1 MYQVSEALDKVISG
15 SGRTFYARLNEISD
29 GIQEI
34 VQTNFST
41 PDSYFYV
48 GGAIASKIEVSMFT
62 KTQEFVKGT
71 EVRFEIGAMADG
83 AIEWIPMGYFT
94 IKEQKKDRNLLTFTA
109 YDRLESKL
117 AKAYKSKITK
127 YPAESKEFLTD
138 ISEQT
143 GIEFDTSKLSDS
155 LMIDKILTVNDQSGE
170 KTYKE
175 PFDGFTMQQVVGYIA
190 QLHGTF
196 AICDRSGKVTFR
208 WYEALATDYPGKIGD
223 TAGSYLKDQNLSF
236 IYNTIEFLKESHTY
250 LIKTNRYFDDL
261 LQSET
266 MCQIS
271 GISCDT
277 ENDHYESGTNINTNL
292 SNPVMTQ
299 EWLNK
304 ILKKIKDMS
313 YYPVSFSFMGD
324 PRLDVGDIVTI
335 VDAKNNL
342 IDVPVMQHTI
352 TFDGGLLSEV
362 ASYGFEEKEAKSPS
376 QIALQR
382 VKDDILTLQE
392 ITAKKA
398 TFYQL
403 NAVDAKITNLQAS
416 SITVNDA
423 NILFARLDKANIEQG
438 WITSVMIGDAQITNA
453 KIQGMSADKLTAGTI
468 DASIITVKNLD
479 ADSITVG
486 KINWKQLSDDVNTTI
501 TDSKN
506 TANNALNAANS
517 SVQNVI
523 IEYYSS
529 TSKDQPV
536 NGTWQTDS
544 PDWVEGRY
552 IWCRT
557 KTVTKSGVISYSDAS
572 CITGNTGAKG
582 DKGIPGIN
590 GENGKTTYLHIA
602 YANSADGTSGFSTN
616 DSTNKL
622 YIGQYIDFI
631 EADSILPS
639 AYQWTK
645 IKGDTG
651 AKGEDG
657 VSPVASVTKTGNVTT
672 ITITDKNGTH
682 TQKVTDGTNG
692 TPGAPGADGRTSYF
706 HAKYS
711 NDGGKTFT
719 ANNGEATGDWI
730 GTYTDFVEADSM
742 NVGAYTWVKIKG
754 DQGVQGV
761 KALQPTRN
769 WTGTFT
775 TIGMVQGAVIGD
787 FNRTPVVGDVFLN
800 LDGSSNTGTWEV
812 TAISGTNVSIKLLA
826 YVKSKGADGKNG
838 SSVTITSKSVTYQ
851 TSVSGVTVPSGTW
864 NADVPNVPNG
874 QYLWTRTVVNYS
886 DGTSITSYSVGYKG
900 VNGSNGSNGKGVQS
914 TAVTYQAWGNGT
926 NTPTGGWSPT
936 PLDTSADK
944 PYLWT
949 RTIITY
955 TDGSSSTSYSVGS
968 TLKGVSVGA
977 RNLAESTNQGITGWY
992 WGMQTGGYTRS
1003 EVVENNVKT
1012 CKLLRDSVAQ
1022 TGWSVIYYDRIGR
1035 YKWEPDTVYTVSVDV
1050 KPSVSTAIGISFREG
1065 NGTNNLITS
1074 ERSETIQAQ
1083 ANKWNRLVWNVKT
1096 VSTLPTSTGQV
1107 LYATGMNSGTGVWY
1121 QFKNLKIEKG
1131 NQATDWTPAP
1141 EDVDSGINNAQ
1152 STANSASSKAD
1163 TAQSSANAAQSTA
1176 NSASSKADTAQSS
1189 ANAAQSTANSALS
1202 TANAAKKNEYIA
1214 FSGEGNSVGYFLI
1227 ATLKVISNYINDDFI
1242 LEANSRGFGFSR
1254 IQVRFK
1260 SGNTTDPTLESYKQE
1275 GDGNW
1280 YIAKAAT
1287 STWNIYC
1294 SKNEAWAR
1302 CSVTGLSYKSGYI
1315 SLTWGSGNASLPD
1328 NAIRATQ
1335 MVSQA
1340 VWCYKNNQAYIDGS
1354 NLYASTVTADKI
1366 AARSISAEKMA
1377 VGTITAA
1384 SGILADSVIT
1394 NAKIADGAITNA
1406 KIANATIES
1415 AKIKSIDAA
1424 KITTGTI
1431 TGLDAIFNRSFK
1443 VDSPYSDTDSF
1454 VIESSSNGVTIA
1466 TRTKGVVSST
1476 NDNKMFLGN
1485 DGLDIRCGTG
1495 PMRIWANDIL
1505 TIRTDSAGQ
1514 INLEVQGLNSPN
1526 PPVYVKSDAG
1536 AFKIYHEGNFG
1547 SSASY
1552 KTGLKIGSITQ
1563 GSSVTDFYVPLATT
1577 SASGLISADEKKK
1590 INVDYLPKSGG
1601 TIDNSNVDV
1610 LGLNCT
1616 SGTMSTLRFYGS
1628 GKRLGSVGFNA
1639 QNSSLYRWNTSGT
1652 AYRILDEN
1660 DLPLMADSGW
1670 VNITLGSGI
1679 TAVSYIGA
1687 RARKIGNIVNVVMGV
1702 TGATAA
1708 FQTLGTLAQ
1717 GYRPPKEINLAA
1729 RYYNSPTTAI
1739 SIGTDGTIKVLQTA
1753 SGGSSYNA
1761 SGAISF
1767 SITYFI

>member
-15 SGRTFYARLNEISD
+15 SGRTFYARLNKISD

-62 KTQEFVKGT
+62 KSQEFVKGT
-71 EVRFEIGAMADG
+71 EVKLEIGAMADG
-83 AIEWIPMGYFT
+83 AMEWIPMGYFT

-127 YPAESKEFLTD
+127 YPAESKEFLSD

-143 GIEFDTSKLSDS
+143 GIEFDTSKLSDN
-155 LMIDKILTVNDQSGE
+155 LMVDKILTVNDQSGE
-170 KTYKE
+170 KSYKE

-190 QLHGTF
+190 QLHSTF
-196 AICDRSGKVTFR
+196 AICDRNGKVTFR
-208 WYEALATDYPGKIGD
+208 WYGALTTDHPGKIGD

-304 ILKKIKDMS
+304 ILEKIKDMS

-398 TFYQL
+398 TFNQL

-536 NGTWQTDS
+536 NGMWQTDS

-590 GENGKTTYLHIA
+590 GENGQTTYLHIA

-631 EADSILPS
+631 EEDSTLPS

-657 VSPVASVTKTGNVTT
+657 VSPIASVTKSGNVTT

-692 TPGAPGADGRTSYF
+692 TPGASGADGRTSYF

-754 DQGVQGV
+754 DQGV

-775 TIGMVQGAVIGD
+775 TIGTVQGAVIGD

-812 TAISGTNVSIKLLA
+812 TAISGANVSIKLLA

-864 NADVPNVPNG
+864 NTDVPNVPNG
-874 QYLWTRTVVNYS
+874 QYLWTRTIVNYS

-914 TAVTYQAWGNGT
+914 TSVSYQAWGNGT

-968 TLKGVSVGA
+968 TLKGVSVGG
-977 RNLAESTNQGITGWY
+977 RNLLKGTSKEEQKYNYPSGTDFKDVYNSNVTVPSNKGANTYTLSFWAKSTVNGDKFVTHFYDPSNVISIVSSQGYNTNAGDGRCPFTLSTTWTKY
-992 WGMQTGGYTRS
+992 WVT
-1003 EVVENNVKT
+1003 
-1012 CKLLRDSVAQ
+1012 
-1022 TGWSVIYYDRIGR
+1022 
-1035 YKWEPDTVYTVSVDV
+1035 YTVPEDGKARKVIC
-1050 KPSVSTAIGISFREG
+1050 P
-1065 NGTNNLITS
+1065 
-1074 ERSETIQAQ
+1074 
-1083 ANKWNRLVWNVKT
+1083 RL
-1096 VSTLPTSTGQV
+1096 
-1107 LYATGMNSGTGVWY
+1107 YGTGRGESDKGTGTLS
-1121 QFKNLKIEKG
+1121 FKGVKIELG
-1131 NQATDWTPAP
+1131 NIATDWTPAP

-1163 TAQSSANAAQSTA
+1163 TAQNSANAAQSTA

-1254 IQVRFK
+1254 IQARFK
-1260 SGNTTDPTLESYKQE
+1260 SGNTTDPALESYKQE

-1280 YIAKAAT
+1280 YIAKTAT

-1431 TGLDAIFNRSFK
+1431 TGLDAVFNRSFK

-1495 PMRIWANDIL
+1495 PMRIWSNDIL

-1563 GSSVTDFYVPLATT
+1563 GSSATDFYVPLATT

-1601 TIDNSNVDV
+1601 TISNSNANV
-1610 LGLNCT
+1610 LDLNCT

-1660 DLPLMADSGW
+1660 DLPLMTDSGW
-1670 VNITLGSGI
+1670 VNITLSSKI

-1687 RARKIGNIVNVVMGV
+1687 RVRKIGNIVNVVMGV

-1717 GYRPPKEINLAA
+1717 GYRPSKEINLAA

-1739 SIGTDGTIKVLQTA
+1739 AIGTDGAIKLLQTA
-1753 SGGSSYNA
+1753 SGGSSYDA

>member
-1 MYQVSEALDKVISG
+1 MYQASEALDKVISG
-15 SGRTFYARLNEISD
+15 SGRTFYARLNGISD

-62 KTQEFVKGT
+62 KSQKFVKGT
-71 EVRFEIGAMADG
+71 EIRFEIGATADG

-117 AKAYKSKITK
+117 AKAYKSKIVK
-127 YPAESKEFLTD
+127 YPVESKEFLTD

-143 GIEFDTSKLSDS
+143 GVEFDTSKLSDT

-170 KTYKE
+170 KSYKE

-196 AICDRSGKVTFR
+196 AICDRNGKVTFK
-208 WYEALATDYPGKIGD
+208 WYEALTTDHPGKIGD

-277 ENDHYESGTNINTNL
+277 ENNHYESGTNINTNL

-324 PRLDVGDIVTI
+324 PRLDVGDVVTI

-398 TFYQL
+398 TFNQL

-453 KIQGMSADKLTAGTI
+453 KI
-468 DASIITVKNLD
+468 
-479 ADSITVG
+479 
-486 KINWKQLSDDVNTTI
+486 
-501 TDSKN
+501 
-506 TANNALNAANS
+506 
-517 SVQNVI
+517 
-523 IEYYSS
+523 
-529 TSKDQPV
+529 
-536 NGTWQTDS
+536 
-544 PDWVEGRY
+544 
-552 IWCRT
+552 
-557 KTVTKSGVISYSDAS
+557 
-572 CITGNTGAKG
+572 
-582 DKGIPGIN
+582 
-590 GENGKTTYLHIA
+590 
-602 YANSADGTSGFSTN
+602 
-616 DSTNKL
+616 
-622 YIGQYIDFI
+622 
-631 EADSILPS
+631 
-639 AYQWTK
+639 
-645 IKGDTG
+645 
-651 AKGEDG
+651 
-657 VSPVASVTKTGNVTT
+657 
-672 ITITDKNGTH
+672 
-682 TQKVTDGTNG
+682 
-692 TPGAPGADGRTSYF
+692 
-706 HAKYS
+706 
-711 NDGGKTFT
+711 
-719 ANNGEATGDWI
+719 
-730 GTYTDFVEADSM
+730 
-742 NVGAYTWVKIKG
+742 
-754 DQGVQGV
+754 
-761 KALQPTRN
+761 
-769 WTGTFT
+769 
-775 TIGMVQGAVIGD
+775 
-787 FNRTPVVGDVFLN
+787 
-800 LDGSSNTGTWEV
+800 
-812 TAISGTNVSIKLLA
+812 
-826 YVKSKGADGKNG
+826 
-838 SSVTITSKSVTYQ
+838 
-851 TSVSGVTVPSGTW
+851 
-864 NADVPNVPNG
+864 
-874 QYLWTRTVVNYS
+874 
-886 DGTSITSYSVGYKG
+886 
-900 VNGSNGSNGKGVQS
+900 
-914 TAVTYQAWGNGT
+914 
-926 NTPTGGWSPT
+926 
-936 PLDTSADK
+936 
-944 PYLWT
+944 
-949 RTIITY
+949 
-955 TDGSSSTSYSVGS
+955 
-968 TLKGVSVGA
+968 
-977 RNLAESTNQGITGWY
+977 
-992 WGMQTGGYTRS
+992 
-1003 EVVENNVKT
+1003 
-1012 CKLLRDSVAQ
+1012 
-1022 TGWSVIYYDRIGR
+1022 
-1035 YKWEPDTVYTVSVDV
+1035 
-1050 KPSVSTAIGISFREG
+1050 
-1065 NGTNNLITS
+1065 
-1074 ERSETIQAQ
+1074 
-1083 ANKWNRLVWNVKT
+1083 
-1096 VSTLPTSTGQV
+1096 
-1107 LYATGMNSGTGVWY
+1107 
-1121 QFKNLKIEKG
+1121 
-1131 NQATDWTPAP
+1131 
-1141 EDVDSGINNAQ
+1141 
-1152 STANSASSKAD
+1152 
-1163 TAQSSANAAQSTA
+1163 
-1176 NSASSKADTAQSS
+1176 
-1189 ANAAQSTANSALS
+1189 
-1202 TANAAKKNEYIA
+1202 
-1214 FSGEGNSVGYFLI
+1214 
-1227 ATLKVISNYINDDFI
+1227 
-1242 LEANSRGFGFSR
+1242 
-1254 IQVRFK
+1254 
-1260 SGNTTDPTLESYKQE
+1260 
-1275 GDGNW
+1275 
-1280 YIAKAAT
+1280 
-1287 STWNIYC
+1287 
-1294 SKNEAWAR
+1294 
-1302 CSVTGLSYKSGYI
+1302 
-1315 SLTWGSGNASLPD
+1315 
-1328 NAIRATQ
+1328 
-1335 MVSQA
+1335 
-1340 VWCYKNNQAYIDGS
+1340 
-1354 NLYASTVTADKI
+1354 
-1366 AARSISAEKMA
+1366 
-1377 VGTITAA
+1377 
-1384 SGILADSVIT
+1384 
-1394 NAKIADGAITNA
+1394 
-1406 KIANATIES
+1406 ANATIES
-1415 AKIKSIDAA
+1415 TKIKSIDAA

-1431 TGLDAIFNRSFK
+1431 TGLDAVFNRSFK

-1514 INLEVQGLNSPN
+1514 INLEVQGLNSSN

-1552 KTGLKIGSITQ
+1552 TTGLKIGSITQ
-1563 GSSVTDFYVPLATT
+1563 GSSTTNFYVPLATT

-1601 TIDNSNVDV
+1601 TISNSNVNV
-1610 LGLNCT
+1610 LDLNCT

-1660 DLPLMADSGW
+1660 DLPLMTDSGW
-1670 VNITLGSGI
+1670 VNITLSSGI

-1687 RARKIGNIVNVVMGV
+1687 RVRKIGNIVNVVMGV

-1717 GYRPPKEINLAA
+1717 GYRPTKEINLAA

-1739 SIGTDGTIKVLQTA
+1739 AIGTDGAIKVLQTA

>member
-15 SGRTFYARLNEISD
+15 SGRTFCARLNGISD

-62 KTQEFVKGT
+62 KSQEFVKGT

-83 AIEWIPMGYFT
+83 TIEWIPMGYFT

-117 AKAYKSKITK
+117 AKAYKSKIVK
-127 YPAESKEFLTD
+127 YPVESKEFLTD

-143 GIEFDTSKLSDS
+143 GVEFDTSKLSDS

-170 KTYKE
+170 KSYKE

-196 AICDRSGKVTFR
+196 AICDRNGKVTFR
-208 WYEALATDYPGKIGD
+208 WYGTLATDRPGKIGD

-304 ILKKIKDMS
+304 ILEKIKDMS

-324 PRLDVGDIVTI
+324 PRLDVGDVVTI

-362 ASYGFEEKEAKSPS
+362 ASYGFEEKETKSPS
-376 QIALQR
+376 EIALQR
-382 VKDDILTLQE
+382 VKDDILSLRE

-398 TFYQL
+398 TFIQL
-403 NAVDAKITNLQAS
+403 NAVDTKITNLQAS

-423 NILFARLDKANIEQG
+423 NILFARLDKANIQQG
-438 WITSVMIGDAQITNA
+438 WITSVMIGDAQIT
-453 KIQGMSADKLTAGTI
+453 D
-468 DASIITVKNLD
+468 
-479 ADSITVG
+479 
-486 KINWKQLSDDVNTTI
+486 
-501 TDSKN
+501 
-506 TANNALNAANS
+506 
-517 SVQNVI
+517 
-523 IEYYSS
+523 
-529 TSKDQPV
+529 
-536 NGTWQTDS
+536 
-544 PDWVEGRY
+544 
-552 IWCRT
+552 
-557 KTVTKSGVISYSDAS
+557 
-572 CITGNTGAKG
+572 
-582 DKGIPGIN
+582 
-590 GENGKTTYLHIA
+590 
-602 YANSADGTSGFSTN
+602 
-616 DSTNKL
+616 
-622 YIGQYIDFI
+622 
-631 EADSILPS
+631 
-639 AYQWTK
+639 
-645 IKGDTG
+645 
-651 AKGEDG
+651 
-657 VSPVASVTKTGNVTT
+657 
-672 ITITDKNGTH
+672 
-682 TQKVTDGTNG
+682 
-692 TPGAPGADGRTSYF
+692 
-706 HAKYS
+706 
-711 NDGGKTFT
+711 
-719 ANNGEATGDWI
+719 
-730 GTYTDFVEADSM
+730 
-742 NVGAYTWVKIKG
+742 
-754 DQGVQGV
+754 
-761 KALQPTRN
+761 
-769 WTGTFT
+769 
-775 TIGMVQGAVIGD
+775 
-787 FNRTPVVGDVFLN
+787 
-800 LDGSSNTGTWEV
+800 
-812 TAISGTNVSIKLLA
+812 
-826 YVKSKGADGKNG
+826 
-838 SSVTITSKSVTYQ
+838 
-851 TSVSGVTVPSGTW
+851 
-864 NADVPNVPNG
+864 
-874 QYLWTRTVVNYS
+874 
-886 DGTSITSYSVGYKG
+886 
-900 VNGSNGSNGKGVQS
+900 
-914 TAVTYQAWGNGT
+914 
-926 NTPTGGWSPT
+926 
-936 PLDTSADK
+936 
-944 PYLWT
+944 
-949 RTIITY
+949 
-955 TDGSSSTSYSVGS
+955 
-968 TLKGVSVGA
+968 
-977 RNLAESTNQGITGWY
+977 
-992 WGMQTGGYTRS
+992 
-1003 EVVENNVKT
+1003 
-1012 CKLLRDSVAQ
+1012 
-1022 TGWSVIYYDRIGR
+1022 
-1035 YKWEPDTVYTVSVDV
+1035 
-1050 KPSVSTAIGISFREG
+1050 
-1065 NGTNNLITS
+1065 
-1074 ERSETIQAQ
+1074 
-1083 ANKWNRLVWNVKT
+1083 
-1096 VSTLPTSTGQV
+1096 
-1107 LYATGMNSGTGVWY
+1107 
-1121 QFKNLKIEKG
+1121 
-1131 NQATDWTPAP
+1131 
-1141 EDVDSGINNAQ
+1141 
-1152 STANSASSKAD
+1152 
-1163 TAQSSANAAQSTA
+1163 
-1176 NSASSKADTAQSS
+1176 
-1189 ANAAQSTANSALS
+1189 
-1202 TANAAKKNEYIA
+1202 
-1214 FSGEGNSVGYFLI
+1214 
-1227 ATLKVISNYINDDFI
+1227 
-1242 LEANSRGFGFSR
+1242 
-1254 IQVRFK
+1254 
-1260 SGNTTDPTLESYKQE
+1260 
-1275 GDGNW
+1275 
-1280 YIAKAAT
+1280 
-1287 STWNIYC
+1287 
-1294 SKNEAWAR
+1294 
-1302 CSVTGLSYKSGYI
+1302 
-1315 SLTWGSGNASLPD
+1315 
-1328 NAIRATQ
+1328 
-1335 MVSQA
+1335 
-1340 VWCYKNNQAYIDGS
+1340 
-1354 NLYASTVTADKI
+1354 
-1366 AARSISAEKMA
+1366 
-1377 VGTITAA
+1377 
-1384 SGILADSVIT
+1384 
-1394 NAKIADGAITNA
+1394 
-1406 KIANATIES
+1406 
-1415 AKIKSIDAA
+1415 AKIKSIDAT

-1687 RARKIGNIVNVVMGV
+1687 RVRKIGNIVNVVMGV

-1717 GYRPPKEINLAA
+1717 GYRPSKEINLAA

-1739 SIGTDGTIKVLQTA
+1739 SIGTDGTIKVLQTS

>member
-62 KTQEFVKGT
+62 KSQEFVKGT
-71 EVRFEIGAMADG
+71 EVRLEIGAMADST
-83 AIEWIPMGYFT
+83 IEWIPMGYFT

-117 AKAYKSKITK
+117 AKAYKSKIAK

-170 KTYKE
+170 KSYKE

-196 AICDRSGKVTFR
+196 AVCDRNGKVTFR
-208 WYEALATDYPGKIGD
+208 WYGVLATDRPGKIGD

-304 ILKKIKDMS
+304 VLEKVKDMS

-324 PRLDVGDIVTI
+324 PRLDVGDVVTI

-398 TFYQL
+398 TFNQL

-453 KIQGMSADKLTAGTI
+453 KI
-468 DASIITVKNLD
+468 
-479 ADSITVG
+479 
-486 KINWKQLSDDVNTTI
+486 
-501 TDSKN
+501 
-506 TANNALNAANS
+506 
-517 SVQNVI
+517 
-523 IEYYSS
+523 
-529 TSKDQPV
+529 
-536 NGTWQTDS
+536 
-544 PDWVEGRY
+544 
-552 IWCRT
+552 
-557 KTVTKSGVISYSDAS
+557 
-572 CITGNTGAKG
+572 
-582 DKGIPGIN
+582 
-590 GENGKTTYLHIA
+590 
-602 YANSADGTSGFSTN
+602 
-616 DSTNKL
+616 
-622 YIGQYIDFI
+622 
-631 EADSILPS
+631 
-639 AYQWTK
+639 
-645 IKGDTG
+645 
-651 AKGEDG
+651 
-657 VSPVASVTKTGNVTT
+657 
-672 ITITDKNGTH
+672 
-682 TQKVTDGTNG
+682 
-692 TPGAPGADGRTSYF
+692 
-706 HAKYS
+706 
-711 NDGGKTFT
+711 
-719 ANNGEATGDWI
+719 
-730 GTYTDFVEADSM
+730 
-742 NVGAYTWVKIKG
+742 
-754 DQGVQGV
+754 
-761 KALQPTRN
+761 
-769 WTGTFT
+769 
-775 TIGMVQGAVIGD
+775 
-787 FNRTPVVGDVFLN
+787 
-800 LDGSSNTGTWEV
+800 
-812 TAISGTNVSIKLLA
+812 
-826 YVKSKGADGKNG
+826 
-838 SSVTITSKSVTYQ
+838 
-851 TSVSGVTVPSGTW
+851 
-864 NADVPNVPNG
+864 
-874 QYLWTRTVVNYS
+874 
-886 DGTSITSYSVGYKG
+886 
-900 VNGSNGSNGKGVQS
+900 
-914 TAVTYQAWGNGT
+914 
-926 NTPTGGWSPT
+926 
-936 PLDTSADK
+936 
-944 PYLWT
+944 
-949 RTIITY
+949 
-955 TDGSSSTSYSVGS
+955 
-968 TLKGVSVGA
+968 
-977 RNLAESTNQGITGWY
+977 
-992 WGMQTGGYTRS
+992 
-1003 EVVENNVKT
+1003 
-1012 CKLLRDSVAQ
+1012 
-1022 TGWSVIYYDRIGR
+1022 
-1035 YKWEPDTVYTVSVDV
+1035 
-1050 KPSVSTAIGISFREG
+1050 
-1065 NGTNNLITS
+1065 
-1074 ERSETIQAQ
+1074 
-1083 ANKWNRLVWNVKT
+1083 
-1096 VSTLPTSTGQV
+1096 
-1107 LYATGMNSGTGVWY
+1107 
-1121 QFKNLKIEKG
+1121 
-1131 NQATDWTPAP
+1131 
-1141 EDVDSGINNAQ
+1141 
-1152 STANSASSKAD
+1152 
-1163 TAQSSANAAQSTA
+1163 
-1176 NSASSKADTAQSS
+1176 
-1189 ANAAQSTANSALS
+1189 
-1202 TANAAKKNEYIA
+1202 
-1214 FSGEGNSVGYFLI
+1214 
-1227 ATLKVISNYINDDFI
+1227 
-1242 LEANSRGFGFSR
+1242 
-1254 IQVRFK
+1254 
-1260 SGNTTDPTLESYKQE
+1260 
-1275 GDGNW
+1275 
-1280 YIAKAAT
+1280 
-1287 STWNIYC
+1287 
-1294 SKNEAWAR
+1294 
-1302 CSVTGLSYKSGYI
+1302 
-1315 SLTWGSGNASLPD
+1315 
-1328 NAIRATQ
+1328 
-1335 MVSQA
+1335 
-1340 VWCYKNNQAYIDGS
+1340 
-1354 NLYASTVTADKI
+1354 
-1366 AARSISAEKMA
+1366 
-1377 VGTITAA
+1377 
-1384 SGILADSVIT
+1384 
-1394 NAKIADGAITNA
+1394 
-1406 KIANATIES
+1406 ANATIES
-1415 AKIKSIDAA
+1415 TKIKSIDAA

-1431 TGLDAIFNRSFK
+1431 TGLDAVFNRSFK

-1505 TIRTDSAGQ
+1505 TVRTDSAGQ

-1552 KTGLKIGSITQ
+1552 TTGLKIGSITQ
-1563 GSSVTDFYVPLATT
+1563 GSSTTNFYVPLATT

-1601 TIDNSNVDV
+1601 TISNSNVNV
-1610 LGLNCT
+1610 LDLNCT

-1660 DLPLMADSGW
+1660 DLPLMTDSGW
-1670 VNITLGSGI
+1670 VNITLSSGI

-1687 RARKIGNIVNVVMGV
+1687 RVRKIGNIVNVVMGV

-1717 GYRPPKEINLAA
+1717 GYRPTKEINLAA

-1739 SIGTDGTIKVLQTA
+1739 AIGTDGAIKLLQTA

>member
-15 SGRTFYARLNEISD
+15 SGRTFYARLNGISD

-62 KTQEFVKGT
+62 KLQEFVKGT
-71 EVRFEIGAMADG
+71 EVRFEIGATADG

-117 AKAYKSKITK
+117 AKAYKSKIVK
-127 YPAESKEFLTD
+127 YPVESKEFLTD

-143 GIEFDTSKLSDS
+143 GVEFDTSKLSDS
-155 LMIDKILTVNDQSGE
+155 LMMVDKILTVNDQSGE

-196 AICDRSGKVTFR
+196 AICDRNGKVTFK
-208 WYEALATDYPGKIGD
+208 WYEALATDRPGKIGD

-324 PRLDVGDIVTI
+324 PRLDVGDVVTI

-352 TFDGGLLSEV
+352 TFDGGVLSEV
-362 ASYGFEEKEAKSPS
+362 SSYGFEEKEVKSPS
-376 QIALQR
+376 EIALQR
-382 VKDDILTLQE
+382 VKDDVLSLQE

-398 TFYQL
+398 TVNQL

-423 NILFARLDKANIEQG
+423 NILFARLDKANIQQG

-453 KIQGMSADKLTAGTI
+453 KIQDMSADKLTAGTI

-536 NGTWQTDS
+536 NGMWQTDS

-557 KTVTKSGVISYSDAS
+557 KTTTKSGIVSYSGES

-582 DKGIPGIN
+582 DKGDQGAQGKGIKSIKGQYYLSSSKASLVGGTWN
-590 GENGKTTYLHIA
+590 DAQPTWVEDHYIWTRSYIVWSDDTITTTTPVLA
-602 YANSADGTSGFSTN
+602 DALNTANSIANTALST
-616 DSTNKL
+616 
-622 YIGQYIDFI
+622 
-631 EADSILPS
+631 
-639 AYQWTK
+639 
-645 IKGDTG
+645 
-651 AKGEDG
+651 
-657 VSPVASVTKTGNVTT
+657 
-672 ITITDKNGTH
+672 
-682 TQKVTDGTNG
+682 
-692 TPGAPGADGRTSYF
+692 
-706 HAKYS
+706 
-711 NDGGKTFT
+711 
-719 ANNGEATGDWI
+719 
-730 GTYTDFVEADSM
+730 
-742 NVGAYTWVKIKG
+742 
-754 DQGVQGV
+754 
-761 KALQPTRN
+761 
-769 WTGTFT
+769 
-775 TIGMVQGAVIGD
+775 
-787 FNRTPVVGDVFLN
+787 
-800 LDGSSNTGTWEV
+800 
-812 TAISGTNVSIKLLA
+812 
-826 YVKSKGADGKNG
+826 ADGKN
-838 SSVTITSKSVTYQ
+838 
-851 TSVSGVTVPSGTW
+851 TVF
-864 NADVPNVPNG
+864 
-874 QYLWTRTVVNYS
+874 
-886 DGTSITSYSVGYKG
+886 
-900 VNGSNGSNGKGVQS
+900 
-914 TAVTYQAWGNGT
+914 YQASQPSTVGRKT
-926 NTPTGGWSPT
+926 N
-936 PLDTSADK
+936 D
-944 PYLWT
+944 
-949 RTIITY
+949 
-955 TDGSSSTSYSVGS
+955 
-968 TLKGVSVGA
+968 
-977 RNLAESTNQGITGWY
+977 
-992 WGMQTGGYTRS
+992 
-1003 EVVENNVKT
+1003 
-1012 CKLLRDSVAQ
+1012 
-1022 TGWSVIYYDRIGR
+1022 
-1035 YKWEPDTVYTVSVDV
+1035 
-1050 KPSVSTAIGISFREG
+1050 
-1065 NGTNNLITS
+1065 
-1074 ERSETIQAQ
+1074 
-1083 ANKWNRLVWNVKT
+1083 
-1096 VSTLPTSTGQV
+1096 
-1107 LYATGMNSGTGVWY
+1107 VWY
-1121 QFKNLKIEKG
+1121 DTG
-1131 NQATDWTPAP
+1131 NENTMYYFDGESW
-1141 EDVDSGINNAQ
+1141 VKKVFGNNALDDI
-1152 STANSASSKAD
+1152 SASKI
-1163 TAQSSANAAQSTA
+1163 TT
-1176 NSASSKADTAQSS
+1176 
-1189 ANAAQSTANSALS
+1189 
-1202 TANAAKKNEYIA
+1202 
-1214 FSGEGNSVGYFLI
+1214 G
-1227 ATLKVISNYINDDFI
+1227 I
-1242 LEANSRGFGFSR
+1242 L
-1254 IQVRFK
+1254 
-1260 SGNTTDPTLESYKQE
+1260 D
-1275 GDGNW
+1275 
-1280 YIAKAAT
+1280 
-1287 STWNIYC
+1287 
-1294 SKNEAWAR
+1294 
-1302 CSVTGLSYKSGYI
+1302 
-1315 SLTWGSGNASLPD
+1315 
-1328 NAIRATQ
+1328 
-1335 MVSQA
+1335 
-1340 VWCYKNNQAYIDGS
+1340 
-1354 NLYASTVTADKI
+1354 
-1366 AARSISAEKMA
+1366 AEK
-1377 VGTITAA
+1377 VTLIN
-1384 SGILADSVIT
+1384 L
-1394 NAKIADGAITNA
+1394 
-1406 KIANATIES
+1406 
-1415 AKIKSIDAA
+1415 DAGS
-1424 KITTGTI
+1424 ITTGTI
-1431 TGLDAIFNRSFK
+1431 TGLDAIFNRSFT
-1443 VDSPYSDTDSF
+1443 VNSPYSDTQSF
-1454 VIESSSNGVTIA
+1454 IIEANQNNIIIGTRIKDVLYSTDDNSIIFSPTGVTLQ
-1466 TRTKGVVSST
+1466 G
-1476 NDNKMFLGN
+1476 GN
-1485 DGLDIRCGTG
+1485 GAVIITAKHDVTIGSDGGSIYLNANGTTY
-1495 PMRIWANDIL
+1495 NDIPIYARNDL
-1505 TIRTDSAGQ
+1505 YT
-1514 INLEVQGLNSPN
+1514 
-1526 PPVYVKSDAG
+1526 
-1536 AFKIYHEGNFG
+1536 FKILHEGNTTLKSEF
-1547 SSASY
+1547 SS
-1552 KTGLKIGSITQ
+1552 GVEIGSISLGTL
-1563 GSSVTDFYVPLATT
+1563 SMTLKVPLASTT
-1577 SASGLISADEKKK
+1577 QSGLITASEKSKL
-1590 INVDYLPKSGG
+1590 NTDYLPLTGG
-1601 TIDNSNVDV
+1601 TLESSNVNV

-1616 SGTMSTLRFYGS
+1616 SGMMSTLRFYGS

-1687 RARKIGNIVNVVMGV
+1687 RVRKIGNIVNVVMGV

-1717 GYRPPKEINLAA
+1717 GYRPPEEINLAA

>member
-62 KTQEFVKGT
+62 KSQVFVKGT
-71 EVRFEIGAMADG
+71 EVKLEIGAMADG
-83 AIEWIPMGYFT
+83 TIEWIPMGYFT
-94 IKEQKKDRNLLTFTA
+94 IKGQKKDRNLLTFTA

-143 GIEFDTSKLSDS
+143 GVEFDTSKLSDS

-170 KTYKE
+170 KSYKE

-196 AICDRSGKVTFR
+196 AICDRNGKVTFR
-208 WYEALATDYPGKIGD
+208 WYGALTTDRPGKIED
-223 TAGSYLKDQNLSF
+223 TTGSYLKDQNLSF

-304 ILKKIKDMS
+304 VLEKIKDMS

-324 PRLDVGDIVTI
+324 PRLDVGDVVTI

-631 EADSILPS
+631 EEDSTLPS

-651 AKGEDG
+651 AKGD
-657 VSPVASVTKTGNVTT
+657 
-672 ITITDKNGTH
+672 
-682 TQKVTDGTNG
+682 
-692 TPGAPGADGRTSYF
+692 
-706 HAKYS
+706 
-711 NDGGKTFT
+711 
-719 ANNGEATGDWI
+719 
-730 GTYTDFVEADSM
+730 
-742 NVGAYTWVKIKG
+742 KG
-754 DQGVQGV
+754 DQGV

-992 WGMQTGGYTRS
+992 WMMQTGGYTRS

-1254 IQVRFK
+1254 IQARFK
-1260 SGNTTDPTLESYKQE
+1260 SGNTTDPALESYKQE

-1280 YIAKAAT
+1280 YIAKTAT

-1302 CSVTGLSYKSGYI
+1302 CSVTGLSYKSDCI

-1431 TGLDAIFNRSFK
+1431 TGLDAVFNRSFK

-1552 KTGLKIGSITQ
+1552 TTGLKIGSITQ
-1563 GSSVTDFYVPLATT
+1563 GSSTTNFYVPLATT

-1601 TIDNSNVDV
+1601 TISNSNANV
-1610 LGLNCT
+1610 LDLNCT

-1660 DLPLMADSGW
+1660 DLPLMTDSGW
-1670 VNITLGSGI
+1670 VNITLSSGI